1 MVGSN
6 ENAEPG
12 VGTGEDPSCINTK
25 AGLGGAPISEFPG
38 TIWALCDSFDL
49 SRQPFNFEGLND
61 ASNPGPFP
69 QCGGQG
75 IIAFPGGQGQK
86 NLPCMIHQ
94 SYGSWT
100 DNTCLFVPK
109 EDDPTDRLKK
119 WADAWRACVSSG
131 DEANYVCEF
140 NWKDPTDG
148 SVITAAMSIGHGVAE
163 CGDFALIKYDYKTKC
178 TNSGGSDNCPAV
190 DWTKVSSTDTRY
202 LMNLQHG
209 MRSWSLELQ
218 AAANRYLAPS
228 NTVANLACE
237 VPQVVAYDF
246 TEDLLTEVLAAVA
259 ATGKPLLVGYGA
271 TPGTTT
277 GMTTGTSSAVHFYFE
292 SFSLTL
298 LLVAAGLWAL
308 S

>member
-1 MVGSN
+1 
-6 ENAEPG
+6 
-12 VGTGEDPSCINTK
+12 
-25 AGLGGAPISEFPG
+25 
-38 TIWALCDSFDL
+38 
-49 SRQPFNFEGLND
+49 
-61 ASNPGPFP
+61 
-69 QCGGQG
+69 
-75 IIAFPGGQGQK
+75 
-86 NLPCMIHQ
+86 
-94 SYGSWT
+94 
-100 DNTCLFVPK
+100 
-109 EDDPTDRLKK
+109 
-119 WADAWRACVSSG
+119 
-131 DEANYVCEF
+131 
-140 NWKDPTDG
+140 
-148 SVITAAMSIGHGVAE
+148 
-163 CGDFALIKYDYKTKC
+163 
-178 TNSGGSDNCPAV
+178 
-190 DWTKVSSTDTRY
+190 
-202 LMNLQHG
+202 MNLQHG

-277 GMTTGTSSAVHFYFE
+277 GTSSAVHFNFE